1 MGGLVGGRVLVIG
14 SEPALVNCLRSRLQ
28 AEGVEV
34 TDVPDEIDGTRR
46 AAGDDVTL
54 LVLDRIASAHDGLD
68 TLTLVHQR
76 RPTLPII
83 VLSARADVAD
93 RIAALDAGATDFL
106 AKPFSPRELEARVRA
121 QLRRAAWT

>member
-1 MGGLVGGRVLVIG
+1 MGGLVGGHVLVIG
-14 SEPALVNCLRSRLQ
+14 GEPALVNFLRSRLQ

-34 TDVPDEIDGTRR
+34 TGVPDEIDGTRR
-46 AAGDDVTL
+46 ASGDDVTL
-54 LVLDRIASAHDGLD
+54 LVLDRIVSGHDGLD

-106 AKPFSPRELEARVRA
+106 TKPFSPRELEARVRA